1 MSANIPNDP
10 VAIQRFFTSRDNNAN
25 SASYVGQEQR
35 LWYDP
40 ITNAIYVSDGT
51 TPGGILVGG
60 GRSGNGVPGGL
71 ANTVQFNAGNGVFG
85 GSTNFT
91 FDGANVAVTGNV
103 TGNYFV
109 GNGAFLTG
117 INVSSNTIFNGTS
130 NVDIAGANANVTV
143 SIDST
148 SNVVVVNATGV
159 DVAGNVTVTN
169 TVDANLV
176 VAQNALFLNANT
188 VTANYTIPPGYNALS
203 AGPITI
209 PDGIVVDSVSSNWG
223 IV

>member
-10 VAIQRFFTSRDNNAN
+10 VAIQKFFTSRDNNAN

-60 GRSGNGVPGGL
+60 GGSGNGVPGGL
-71 ANTVQFNAGNGVFG
+71 ANTVQFNAGNGMFG
-85 GSTNFT
+85 GSSNFT

-103 TGNYFV
+103 SGNYFI
-109 GNGAFLTG
+109 GNGSQLTG
-117 INVSSNTIFNGTS
+117 INVSSNIIFNGNS
-130 NVDIAGANANVTV
+130 NVQIASADANVTV
-143 SIDST
+143 DVNGV
-148 SNVVVVNATGV
+148 SNVAVFTTTGV
-159 DVAGNVTVTN
+159 DVTGNITATN
-169 TVDANLV
+169 TIDANLV
-176 VAQNALFLNANT
+176 TAENGLFLNANV

-209 PDGIVVDSVSSNWG
+209 PDGIVVDSIDSNWG

>member
-1 MSANIPNDP
+1 
-10 VAIQRFFTSRDNNAN
+10 
-25 SASYVGQEQR
+25 
-35 LWYDP
+35 
-40 ITNAIYVSDGT
+40 
-51 TPGGILVGG
+51 
-60 GRSGNGVPGGL
+60 
-71 ANTVQFNAGNGVFG
+71 VFG
-85 GSTNFT
+85 GSSNFT

-103 TGNYFV
+103 SGNYFI
-109 GNGAFLTG
+109 GNGSQLTG
-117 INVSSNTIFNGTS
+117 INVSSNIIFNGNS
-130 NVDIAGANANVTV
+130 NVQIASADANVTV
-143 SIDST
+143 DINGV
-148 SNVVVVNATGV
+148 SNVAVFTTTGV
-159 DVAGNVTVTN
+159 DVAGNVIVTN